1 VRIVTTLLSLPRE
14 AVAFVVVR
22 AISSLGSSVTGFAL
36 NVWIYKQTG
45 SYSIFATLAVV
56 TALPSLIFAPIAGL
70 VVDRFSR
77 KWLLV
82 FSDLAAAIVILM
94 LALFYLFGSL
104 TPFIVGALVV
114 ALALIRT
121 ITWPAAWASLSG
133 LTNTE
138 DRPRI
143 NGIAETLD
151 GVIMI
156 SSPLL
161 GAILFETVAIPGI
174 ACLDILSYLLCIL
187 VIAKI
192 KFPKIASHASDASEQ
207 RRTPYRTL
215 LNDCTFGFRWIL
227 ARKDLTR
234 LLLFFAIYNIG
245 CSIFVVAYAPYLLSF
260 ATPSMLGTCL
270 AFGGAGVVAGGV
282 LFTLTGGLQ
291 RQETCILIGASI
303 SGICMIIFGAS
314 HSTHLL
320 YAAAFFEGFSTPLT
334 NAASQVIWQSQTPS
348 DLQGRV
354 FSIRKMIA
362 WGLTPLSILVSI
374 PLATTVF
381 LPIIQNGNFFLS
393 FKSIW
398 GNGESGALGL
408 MISACGFL
416 CLSLSLFLLAVDGLK
431 MQSPLLETAI
441 DHA

>member
-1 VRIVTTLLSLPRE
+1 VRAVTTLLSLPRQ
-14 AVAFVVVR
+14 ALAFVVVR

-56 TALPSLIFAPIAGL
+56 TALPGLIFAPIAGL
-70 VVDRFSR
+70 IVDRFSR

-82 FSDLAAAIVILM
+82 FCDLAAAMAILT
-94 LALFYLFGSL
+94 LALFYFFGAL
-104 TPFIVGALVV
+104 TPFVVGALVIT
-114 ALALIRT
+114 LAFIRT
-121 ITWPAAWASLSG
+121 VTWPAAWASLSS

-138 DRPRI
+138 NRPRI

-151 GVIMI
+151 GVTTI

-174 ACLDILSYLLCIL
+174 ACLDIMSYLLCIL
-187 VIAKI
+187 VIIKI
-192 KFPKIASHASDASEQ
+192 KFPEIESRVSNSSEK
-207 RRTPYRTL
+207 RKTPYRTL
-215 LNDCTFGFRWIL
+215 FNDCTYGFRWIL

-260 ATPSMLGTCL
+260 ATPSILGTCL
-270 AFGGAGVVAGGV
+270 ALGGAGVVAGGL

-314 HSTHLL
+314 HSIHLL
-320 YAAAFFEGFSTPLT
+320 YVAAFFEGFSTPLT

-348 DLQGRV
+348 DIQGRV

-362 WGLTPLSILVSI
+362 WGLTPLSIIVSI

-381 LPIIQNGNFFLS
+381 LPIVQTGNSLLN

-398 GNGESGALGL
+398 GDGESGALGL
-408 MISACGFL
+408 MISACGLL
-416 CLSLSLFLLAVDGLK
+416 CLSLSLVLLLVDGLK
-431 MQSPLLETAI
+431 MSTPLIEAAI
-441 DHA
+441 DRS